1 MLSLCQHGYEALLER
16 ELTAAGLAVTEKGP
30 GWALAGRASRPDEQ
44 LSAAGSSGGFA
55 PPDLAFPSLTLLA
68 PREFKGESVN
78 ALAAQLAEYFL
89 ESLRGEKI
97 EAAWPC
103 VFQTVPEVVGLG
115 RRASGVEK
123 AFDEL
128 LRKKL
133 NRIAKLATPDL
144 PRGAGRAR
152 GLFVFFAD
160 FGRVFAA
167 REAWLG
173 GQRRMADDDAAP
185 SRSYLKVEEAYIVL
199 GREPAAGET
208 VVDLGAAPGGWSYSA
223 AKRGAKVIAVDNGPL
238 KGGALNHPLIEHRL
252 EDAFKFAPPPGV
264 THDWLF
270 CDLVEEPHHV
280 MQNIAGPWLAHR
292 WCRRFV
298 INLKF
303 GHVDSLALL
312 REIRVPDSPFAKHA
326 TNLRIRHLYH
336 DREEFTVVG
345 ETNS

>member
-1 MLSLCQHGYEALLER
+1 MIVLGQHGYEALLER
-16 ELTAAGLAVTEKGP
+16 ELVGGGLAVAEKGP
-30 GWALAGRASRPDEQ
+30 GWTLAAE
-44 LSAAGSSGGFA
+44 GSVA
-55 PPDLAFPSLTLLA
+55 ELAFPHVTLLA

-78 ALAAQLAEYFL
+78 ALAAQLAEFFL
-89 ESLRGEKI
+89 ESLRGERI
-97 EAAWPC
+97 DAAWPC
-103 VFQTVPEVVGLG
+103 VFSMVPEVVGLG

-133 NRIAKLATPDL
+133 ARIAKLAAPEM
-144 PRGAGRAR
+144 PRRGGPVR

-160 FGRVFAA
+160 FGRVFAS
-167 REAWLG
+167 RDAWLG
-173 GQRRMADDDAAP
+173 GQRRMADDEAAP

-199 GREPAAGET
+199 GHEPAAGET

-252 EDAFKFAPPPGV
+252 EDAFRFAPPTG
-264 THDWLF
+264 TTLDWLF

-280 MQNIAGPWLAHR
+280 MQNIAGPWLANR

-312 REIRVPDSPFAKHA
+312 REIRAADSPFGRHA
-326 TNLRIRHLYH
+326 QNLRIRHLYH

-345 ETNS
+345 EVIS